1 MTNEVEGNST
11 DVDSS
16 DFFSQ
21 LESEVNGMQTEGEVN
36 ETAEVT
42 HANSGSNTVTHK
54 QTAGSNGT
62 NWDNENNP
70 YKKRYKDSSREA
82 MKMNDRLREL
92 SPFMPVLDVMKKDSG
107 LVEHVRNYLQNG
119 GTPAGPIQNQLPEDF
134 QFDGHEAMTDPNSD
148 SAKVMA
154 AQVDNMVQQRV
165 GQVLDVEKQQA
176 AVTQQKF
183 LMKKQEHDFRSKHK
197 LSDVEFED
205 FKREAQSRKL
215 TLEDVYYIVNKDRSN
230 QNVANNAKKDMLH
243 QMKTVRNM
251 PTSASDSNNQGSS
264 QASPSDN
271 VFDAIVGSDGGIDE
285 LFG

>member
-1 MTNEVEGNST
+1 
-11 DVDSS
+11 
-16 DFFSQ
+16 
-21 LESEVNGMQTEGEVN
+21 
-36 ETAEVT
+36 
-42 HANSGSNTVTHK
+42 
-54 QTAGSNGT
+54 
-62 NWDNENNP
+62 
-70 YKKRYKDSSREA
+70 
-82 MKMNDRLREL
+82 
-92 SPFMPVLDVMKKDSG
+92 MKKDSG
-107 LVEHVRNYLQNG
+107 LVSHVRDYLQNG

>member
-21 LESEVNGMQTEGEVN
+21 LESEVNGMQTEGGVN

-183 LMKKQEHDFRSKHK
+183 LMKKQEHDFRAKHK

-230 QNVANNAKKDMLH
+230 QNVANNAKIKKVITTFYSKIMLF
-243 QMKTVRNM
+243 N
-251 PTSASDSNNQGSS
+251 
-264 QASPSDN
+264 
-271 VFDAIVGSDGGIDE
+271 
-285 LFG
+285 L